1 MNITH
6 FSEFIINR
14 NELFILISFSPNYN
28 TSALDEGWCKYLEVY
43 NKILGLTND
52 MMNGGSLSYKVN
64 LKVKKLKRHG
74 FAFVYIKFD

>member
-1 MNITH
+1 MH

-43 NKILGLTND
+43 NKILGLTNN
-52 MMNGGSLSYKVN
+52 MMNGGSLSYKV
-64 LKVKKLKRHG
+64 KVKKIKRRYPIHG

>member
-1 MNITH
+1 MH

-43 NKILGLTND
+43 NKILGLTNN
-52 MMNGGSLSYKVN
+52 MMNDGSLSYKV
-64 LKVKKLKRHG
+64 KVKK
-74 FAFVYIKFD
+74 IKKTKSNTWICFCLY